1 MFIYGST
8 IHEGVGH
15 LRAMPQKSLRTD
27 RDLNRVTLHRI
38 HRIFERIRAGDFPN
52 RTTLAK
58 EIEVSKKTI
67 YRDIEFMKDFMNLP
81 IDFNPHRR
89 GYYFSTSVSNFPLL
103 KLTEGELFAIFV
115 GEKALEQYVGTPYEK
130 QLQNTFKKFTAGLSD
145 ELSFQWSELQNAIS
159 FKSIEVNP
167 VDVRVMQQLVM
178 AVRQR
183 REISFDYRG
192 LKNARF
198 EHRQVQPYELVSVDH
213 QWYLFAFDLTSKEV
227 KKFVPGRMKTLHTT
241 SVTFVKPKEFSAIKH
256 LQNSF
261 GVFSGGKPNT
271 IQILFD
277 RFAAQLIRERHW
289 HPSQRITE
297 RKGGRLELSLVLGGF
312 EEIERW
318 LLSWGAHAQ
327 VISPP
332 ELINRLKTTMSKSLA
347 QY

>member
-1 MFIYGST
+1 
-8 IHEGVGH
+8 
-15 LRAMPQKSLRTD
+15 MPHKSFRTD

-52 RTTLAK
+52 RPTLAK

-81 IDFNPHRR
+81 IEFDPHRR
-89 GYYFSTSVSNFPLL
+89 GYCFSTPVSNFPLL
-103 KLTEGELFAIFV
+103 KLTEGELFSIFV

-130 QLQNTFKKFTAGLSD
+130 QLRNTFEKFTAGLSD
-145 ELSFQWSELQNAIS
+145 ELSFHWSELQNAIS
-159 FKSIEVNP
+159 FKRIEINP
-167 VDVRVMQQLVM
+167 VDVRVMQQLVL
-178 AVRQR
+178 AIRQR
-183 REISFDYRG
+183 REITFDYRG
-192 LKNARF
+192 LKNTRF
-198 EHRQVQPYELVSVDH
+198 EHRRVQPYELVSVDH
-213 QWYLFAFDLTSKEV
+213 QWYLFALDIVSKEI
-227 KKFVPGRMKTLHTT
+227 KKFVPGRMRSVHST
-241 SVTFVKPKEFSAIKH
+241 SVAFVKPNDFSAIKH

-261 GVFSGGKPNT
+261 GVFSGGKPTT

-289 HPSQRITE
+289 HLSQRIVE
-297 RKGGRLELSLVLGGF
+297 LKGGRVELSLVLGNF

-318 LLSWGAHAQ
+318 LLSWGVHAK

-332 ELINRLKTTMSKSLA
+332 ELIDRLKATMSKCLT

>member
-1 MFIYGST
+1 
-8 IHEGVGH
+8 
-15 LRAMPQKSLRTD
+15 MPKENFRTG

-52 RTTLAK
+52 RPALAK
-58 EIEVSKKTI
+58 EIQVSKKTI

-81 IDFNPHRR
+81 IVFNTQRR
-89 GYYFSTSVSNFPLL
+89 GYYFTTPVSNFPLL

-115 GEKALEQYVGTPYEK
+115 GEKALEKYVGTPYEK
-130 QLQNTFKKFTAGLSD
+130 QLRNTFKKFTAGLSD

-159 FKSIEVNP
+159 FKSIEGSP
-167 VDVRVMQQLVM
+167 VDVGAMQQLVL
-178 AVRQR
+178 AIRQR
-183 REISFDYRG
+183 REVTFSYRG
-192 LKNARF
+192 LKNTRF
-198 EHRQVQPYELVSVDH
+198 EHRRVQPYELVSVDH
-213 QWYLFAFDLTSKEV
+213 QWYLFAFDMVSKEV
-227 KKFVPGRMKTLHTT
+227 KKFVPGRMKTIHTT
-241 SVTFVKPKEFSAIKH
+241 SVSFVKPKDFSATKH

-261 GVFSGGKPNT
+261 GVFSGGKTNT

-277 RFAAQLIRERHW
+277 RFASRLIRERHW

-297 RKGGRLELSLVLGGF
+297 HKGGKLELSLVLGGF

-318 LLSWGAHAQ
+318 LLSWGDRAR

-332 ELINRLKTTMSKSLA
+332 ELINRLKATMSKCLA